1 MVYVIVLFYTFTEQL
16 NLPWFVLL
24 IKSKLDEV
32 ADSEIETSRYKYCLR
47 NEHFKVALVK
57 AEYFCTDQ

>member
-1 MVYVIVLFYTFTEQL
+1 
-16 NLPWFVLL
+16 VLL

-47 NEHFKVALVK
+47 NEHFKVALVE